1 MKAVV
6 VTSPGPPENLELR
19 DVVDPVPGEGEVLL
33 DVKAT
38 ALNRADLIQRRGAY
52 PPPPGASDILGLE
65 CAGVVA
71 ALGPGTARARVG
83 DRVMALLAGGGYAER
98 TVVHERML
106 LPIPEDFSFEQA
118 AAVPEA
124 FLTATEALFGLGRLV
139 AGECV
144 LVHAAA
150 SGIGTAATEVARE
163 AGARIVAVASG
174 AKLERLR
181 ELWRRGRSSAELGAE
196 PRFVDRTSEDFVK
209 AVLEATDGRGADV
222 ILDFVGAAYAARHSA
237 CLSPLGRHVVLG
249 LLGGAKAEIDLRL
262 LYSRRWSIVGMVM
275 RTRPL
280 ADKIAVT
287 ERFRR
292 EWLHRFDDGRLY
304 PVIDSTFSLADAARA
319 HARMEANENVG
330 KIVLSVG

>member
-1 MKAVV
+1 
-6 VTSPGPPENLELR
+6 
-19 DVVDPVPGEGEVLL
+19 
-33 DVKAT
+33 
-38 ALNRADLIQRRGAY
+38 
-52 PPPPGASDILGLE
+52 
-65 CAGVVA
+65 
-71 ALGPGTARARVG
+71 
-83 DRVMALLAGGGYAER
+83 MALLAGGGYAER